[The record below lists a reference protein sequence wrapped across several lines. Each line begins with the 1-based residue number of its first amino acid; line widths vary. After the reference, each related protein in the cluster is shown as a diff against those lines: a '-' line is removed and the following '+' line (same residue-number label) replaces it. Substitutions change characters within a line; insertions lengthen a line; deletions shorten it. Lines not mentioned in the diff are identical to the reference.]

1 MNRLLL
7 SFGLLL
13 FASQLHARNSSL
25 WVGVSRNSDPLVRRQ
40 EAFMDALC
48 RYISSESIQKATGNE
63 TTYELTADASCE
75 ETAYT
80 CDSCRFRIHSDV
92 VDEEKETV
100 TLSIGSGTFITYW
113 YDSSTTYMNE
123 ETRNDITL
131 SIVYQNNT
139 ERSAH
144 EYHRLDI
151 TRKKASGI
159 ESSSEFTYTCK
170 NIEKYE

>member
-1 MNRLLL
+1 MKKLLL
-7 SFGLLL
+7 CVGLTIFTESLY
-13 FASQLHARNSSL
+13 AQDTSL

-40 EAFMDALC
+40 EAFMDAFC
-48 RYISSESIQKATGNE
+48 RYISSESIQKATGNG

-75 ETAYT
+75 YTAYT

-100 TLSIGSGTFITYW
+100 TLSIGSGTFITYR
-113 YDSSTTYMNE
+113 YDSSTTDMNE

-139 ERSAH
+139 ARSAH
-144 EYHRLDI
+144 EYHLLGI

-170 NIEKYE
+170 NVEKNE